1 MEHNEQIE
9 EMQKI
14 RDLIMSL
21 AAVVYAQSCFI
32 QILGQQSEKASGVDL
47 LVLGSEIH
55 RTNLRAK
62 MKNLGID
69 CKELSELDE
78 VMTQFKEYQK
88 SLVNKREAFKKRR
101 AAINRGELP
110 PQEPGNEIK

>member
-1 MEHNEQIE
+1 MEQNKQIE

-14 RDLIMSL
+14 RDLILSL
-21 AAVVYAQSCFI
+21 SAVVYSHSCFI
-32 QILGQQSEKASGVDL
+32 QILGQQSSKASGVDL

-69 CKELSELDE
+69 CKELNELDE
-78 VMTQFKEYQK
+78 VMAQFAEFQK
-88 SLVNKREAFKKRR
+88 AVSAK
-101 AAINRGELP
+101 
-110 PQEPGNEIK
+110 QE